1 MRTVFSSVAVLALFM
16 AVGCTTAPRTQAEKQ
31 GLVSEAE
38 ATVAAMS
45 AKDPSLRNMLDRHSN
60 YAVYPNI
67 GRAGAIVGGAY
78 GRGVVFEDNRPVGF
92 TEVNQASVGAQIGGQ
107 SFSQIIVFE
116 NEAALNR
123 LKAGNFDVGAEAS
136 AVALTAGAADSTS
149 FEGGV
154 AVFQLP
160 RGGLM
165 AAATVNGQKINYEPM
180 SESFSDEASTASGR
194 ISTESSE
201 SHDDDHDSGE
211 LRLRTERIED
221 RN

>member
-1 MRTVFSSVAVLALFM
+1 MRTLLSSATVLALFT
-16 AVGCTTAPRTQAEKQ
+16 AVGCSTAPRTQAEKQ
-31 GLVSEAE
+31 SLVGESEA
-38 ATVAAMS
+38 AVASMT

-60 YAVYPNI
+60 YAVYPNV

-78 GRGVVFEDNRPVGF
+78 GRGVVFEDGRPVGF
-92 TEVNQASVGAQIGGQ
+92 TELNQASVGAQIGGQ
-107 SFSQIIVFE
+107 SYSQIIVFE

-136 AVALTAGAADSTS
+136 AVALTAGAAAATS

-180 SESFSDEASTASGR
+180 SESFSDEAMTAGGR
-194 ISTESSE
+194 ISAQSSE
-201 SHDDDHDSGE
+201 SHNDDRDSGE